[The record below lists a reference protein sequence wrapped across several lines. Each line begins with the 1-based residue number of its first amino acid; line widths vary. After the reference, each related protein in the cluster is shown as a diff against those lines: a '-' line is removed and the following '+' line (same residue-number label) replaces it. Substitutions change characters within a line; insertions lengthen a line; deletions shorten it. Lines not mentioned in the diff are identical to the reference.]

1 MRFKEVSA
9 KAYKKL
15 LGERG
20 FRAIL
25 SYYIRRT
32 LTLLRH
38 MDMSVKGSG
47 RFTRFTTGTYLS

>member
-9 KAYKKL
+9 KAYKAAR
-15 LGERG
+15 GERG

-47 RFTRFTTGTYLS
+47 RFTTGTYLS